1 MKKIN
6 KIRKN
11 WRVLRELFDL
21 RFHGLAVFR
30 LDFFGPF
37 FVDGSLFL
45 IQLLA
50 FGAVYSNVDTI
61 GSWGKGEMILYIG
74 TFSLLNAV
82 NMTVYFFG
90 INTIPGKIRS
100 GELDLYLTKP
110 VSPLFRLTFEN
121 ISPGSVPLI
130 LMSVCIIA
138 FGVSRLDTELTFVKL
153 TAYLFWVVLME
164 ILYYEME
171 VIIRSV
177 SLYLVSMVRMEQIE
191 EAGIELC
198 MKLPGIAFYGVYK
211 VIFYLILP
219 YGIMATLPVQS
230 MIGEM
235 DLWTGVYGVSVV
247 VLFSAV
253 TGVVWKHGLRH
264 YNSAS
269 S

>member
-1 MKKIN
+1 MKN
-6 KIRKN
+6 L
-11 WRVLRELFDL
+11 RVLKELLYL
-21 RFHGLAVFR
+21 RFHGLMVFR
-30 LDFFGPF
+30 LDFFAPF

-50 FGAVYSNVDTI
+50 FSAVYSNVETI
-61 GSWGKGEMILYIG
+61 GGWGKGEMILYIG

-82 NMTVYFFG
+82 NMTIYFFG
-90 INTIPGKIRS
+90 VNGIPYKVRS
-100 GELDLYLTKP
+100 GELDLYLSKP

-130 LMSVCIIA
+130 IMSICIIVYGIRTA
-138 FGVSRLDTELTFVKL
+138 DLKVSAAQV
-153 TAYLFWVVLME
+153 AVYIFWMMIMAV
-164 ILYYEME
+164 LYYDLE

-177 SLYLVSMVRMEQIE
+177 SLYVVSMTRINQLE
-191 EAGIELC
+191 EAGIDLC

-211 VIFYLILP
+211 VIFYLVLP
-219 YGIMATLPVQS
+219 YGILATLPVQS

-235 DLWTGVYGVSVV
+235 NLQRGIYGVSIV
-247 VLFSAV
+247 VLFSFLTAI
-253 TGVVWKHGLRH
+253 VWKRGLRH